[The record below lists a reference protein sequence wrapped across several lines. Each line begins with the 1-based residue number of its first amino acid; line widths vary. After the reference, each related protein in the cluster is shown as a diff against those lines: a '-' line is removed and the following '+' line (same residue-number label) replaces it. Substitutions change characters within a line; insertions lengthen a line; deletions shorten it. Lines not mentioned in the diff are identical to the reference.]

1 MSVYPPP
8 LSESPIFNPAFF
20 TETVTSVI
28 GGGSTPTTQYVE
40 FPDAQGAVTFE
51 ANGGDNQLVVG
62 AEALT
67 IGYDRL
73 TTPKGIAFSGE
84 GFGYDNGATV
94 STTTWS
100 NLQIKVQA
108 VSALAPAQDATTLNV
123 NDAICIQNGESPTGT
138 NTIIL
143 STSAGEN
150 QLLLNDSAGTEG
162 YVLTSGGPDGS
173 LSWSAGGGGGSQNL
187 ASVLTVGSV
196 ADLDQSITLS
206 TTSSAEKTNVLDGT
220 GMVVDNVE
228 TIDGDTIESKCE
240 ISDTL
245 ARFSTFNSAQI
256 PSPSIPTYSS
266 LLQADSLVL
275 TDNKYI
281 DSAYITHTL
290 TLEASRIGIDDNF
303 GEVGQVLGK
312 DENNNPAWITGG
324 GGGGTTLEQ
333 AITNGGGVAT
343 SSFQLNAIDTLDP
356 IYAEMA
362 YDGFVVQNVVNGPL
376 FPPIPTTTTS
386 TLSPA
391 SLVLVSAVSGGNT
404 TSATLGVNSLA
415 YLQGDFE
422 AEYDYNHMR
431 IYDDNKGTP
440 ISTYIS
446 PNDITLFDT
455 SFGNSLEI
463 SRNKFKIGADNGS
476 AGQVIGK
483 DENNDLAW
491 ITAGGGGS
499 QNLASVL
506 DVEPAGLADV
516 GQNINIPAG
525 DIAQY
530 IGVNSFMS
538 GDALYISANE
548 TSTPNE
554 ITDYTGFN
562 IEGFSTFR
570 IDTISDP
577 QTQVQTDMTPAS
589 TNIKNIS
596 GDPSTTATQLLN
608 TQNATSI
615 TLQSD
620 SIVSSVSTTDKSAIL
635 TADSLDIQDFSSEDL
650 GVLTKNS
657 LEFTHITDSETDTS
671 ILLENGESPSL
682 TLTYNF
688 YSEDP
693 VITSTNVISPTTMVI
708 TNGNIPQTTT
718 FSATGMGTGST
729 TQPLNINAPFTLVS
743 PVIDTPDLP
752 LCYTPYAGYGD
763 ALIVYNNVGIVPE
776 VSNGYAEVIF
786 QNISATSQSSNITA
800 ICESD
805 GDYMTMGQVSQT
817 GTALYNT
824 FFEIQG
830 AGYMSSTGH
839 QIIGANSAGSA
850 DKSVVISYGNGTAGG
865 FQVSPTGAIG
875 FDATPLVVDGV
886 VSLQDAEFGNA
897 GQFLISQGDTLPPVW
912 TSPSTQQIVSTS
924 GNVNSTLSINSVIG
938 VLVITPTAGTTA
950 GRTFNLPNPPPPV
963 GYVLSVNNLSG
974 VGWTLATTETNG
986 YLIFQ
991 ANRASTISIGINASG
1006 VLRYLGNIDF
1016 SGTIRPCWSL

>member
-1 MSVYPPP
+1 M
-8 LSESPIFNPAFF
+8 
-20 TETVTSVI
+20 
-28 GGGSTPTTQYVE
+28 
-40 FPDAQGAVTFE
+40 
-51 ANGGDNQLVVG
+51 
-62 AEALT
+62 
-67 IGYDRL
+67 
-73 TTPKGIAFSGE
+73 
-84 GFGYDNGATV
+84 
-94 STTTWS
+94 TWEPS
-100 NLQIKVQA
+100 
-108 VSALAPAQDATTLNV
+108 
-123 NDAICIQNGESPTGT
+123 
-138 NTIIL
+138 
-143 STSAGEN
+143 
-150 QLLLNDSAGTEG
+150 
-162 YVLTSGGPDGS
+162 
-173 LSWSAGGGGGSQNL
+173 GGGGSQNL

-206 TTSSAEKTNVLDGT
+206 TTSSAERTNVLDGT

-228 TIDGDTIESKCE
+228 TIDGDTIESKSE

-266 LLQADSLVL
+266 LLQADSLTF
-275 TDNKYI
+275 TDNKFE
-281 DSAYITHTL
+281 DPDYITHTI
-290 TLEASRIGIDDNF
+290 TLEAYRIGIDGDF
-303 GEVGQVLGK
+303 GEIGQVLGK
-312 DENNNPAWITGG
+312 DEDNNPAWITGG

-356 IYAEMA
+356 IYAGMA
-362 YDGFVVQNVVNGPL
+362 YNGFVVQNVVNGPL
-376 FPPIPTTTTS
+376 FPPIPTTTTNTIS
-386 TLSPA
+386 SA
-391 SLVLVSAVSGGNT
+391 SLVLVSAVSGSETKT
-404 TSATLGVNSLA
+404 TTIGVDSVSYRTSTNG
-415 YLQGDFE
+415 YE
-422 AEYDYNHMR
+422 AEYEEDHMR
-431 IYDDNKGTP
+431 MLNDNKGTP

-491 ITAGGGGS
+491 ITAGGGS

-506 DVEPAGLADV
+506 DVSPAGLANV

-530 IGVNSFMS
+530 IEVNSFMS

-577 QTQVQTDMTPAS
+577 ITQVQTDMTPAS
-589 TNIKNIS
+589 TNIKSIS

-615 TLQSD
+615 TIQSD
-620 SIVSSVSTTDKSAIL
+620 SIVSSVSTTNKSAIL

-650 GVLTKNS
+650 GVLNKNS
-657 LEFTHITDSETDTS
+657 LEFTHTTASETDTS

-718 FSATGMGTGST
+718 FSATGMGTDSI

-752 LCYTPYAGYGD
+752 LCYTPNAGYGD
-763 ALIVYNNVGIVPE
+763 ALIVYNNVGVVPD
-776 VSNGYAEVIF
+776 VSDGFAEVIF
-786 QNISATSQSSNITA
+786 QNISATSQSSNIIA

-824 FFEIQG
+824 LFEIQG
-830 AGYMSSTGH
+830 AGYMSSTGN
-839 QIIGANSAGSA
+839 QIIGANSSGSA
-850 DKSVVISYGNGTAGG
+850 DKSVVIAYGNGTAG

-875 FDATPLVVDGV
+875 FDAEPLVVDNV

-912 TSPSTQQIVSTS
+912 TSPSSQQIVSTS

-938 VLVITPTAGTTA
+938 VLVITPTAGLTS
-950 GRTFNLPNPPPPV
+950 GRVFFLPNPPPPV

-974 VGWTLATTETNG
+974 VAWTLTTTETNG
-986 YLIFQ
+986 YLLFQ
-991 ANRASTISIGINASG
+991 ANRTSSFNVGINASG

-1016 SGTIRPCWSL
+1016 SGTSRPCWSL